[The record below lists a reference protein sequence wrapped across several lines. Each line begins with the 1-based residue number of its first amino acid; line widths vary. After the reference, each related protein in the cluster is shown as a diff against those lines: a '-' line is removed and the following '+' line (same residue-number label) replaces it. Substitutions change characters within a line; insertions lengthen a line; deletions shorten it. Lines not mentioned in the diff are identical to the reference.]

1 MLGKII
7 EVRDELVRVKMNI
20 DIKMQPSLSNLH
32 VIFEEDNKKV
42 VGEITSINE
51 EILDINI
58 IGEIIDGRYL
68 PGVQKKPSFKA
79 KVRII
84 GLDELTLILG
94 PSQKSDDT
102 FYLGESS
109 IYNNYGIN
117 VNIDG
122 FFSNHFAIIGN
133 SGSGKSCGASSIV
146 QSLFYRPNAPL
157 SSNVFIFDAYG
168 EYQTAFGTM
177 NQVNP
182 NIAYK
187 NITTNPKAADGEQF
201 KLPLWLLGTEGIAM
215 LLNVESP
222 NQLPIIEKTLTLLP
236 ILTRNDD
243 SVQKYK
249 NNIIAKC
256 LRDIILTGKSASNI
270 RNQIISVLTY
280 YNTPELNLDLKIV
293 EPGYTRTLKQCLYV
307 SDNDTMQAI
316 EKVVGAVSQFI
327 IDDLDYANW
336 DPIAFDLEDFEHALS
351 FALISE
357 GILKSDKVYD
367 YANVLAVR
375 TRSLIEGPYNVYF
388 QCKEYMTEDQ
398 YIDKLMTTTDGKK
411 AQLINFNINYVDD
424 RFAKILVKLISK
436 SLFTRAVNE
445 PVRASRAYHILI
457 EEAHR
462 YVQNDID
469 TELFGYNI
477 FDRIAKEGRKYGVL
491 LGFITQRPSELSETA
506 MSQCSNFLIFRTMH
520 QRDVNYLETMMP
532 NVTKD
537 TINTIKTLQP
547 GTCMTFGS
555 TFKLPISVKIPM
567 PNPAPLSSNAKITD
581 IWYKKEGAPA
591 DAGAGQTQSSQSQ
604 PSATPETVAQPQ
616 VNNQAPSVENQQ
628 TENNSA
634 STESSQN
641 TTSEP
646 VQSSNPQPEA
656 APQQDVQNQPVNN
669 GTPQETAT
677 QPVNSA
683 NAAPQQNPNPQ
694 PMPQG
699 AAA

>member
-1 MLGKII
+1 MLGKIV
-7 EVRDELVRVKMNI
+7 EVRDELVRVKMSI

-32 VIFEEDNKKV
+32 VIFEEDNKKI
-42 VGEITSINE
+42 VGEIISIDE
-51 EILDINI
+51 EYLDVNI

-94 PSQKSDDT
+94 PSQRSNDT

-117 VNIDG
+117 VNINN
-122 FFSNHFAIIGN
+122 FFSNHFSIIGN
-133 SGSGKSCGASSIV
+133 SGSGKSCGTATII
-146 QSLFYRPNAPL
+146 QNLFYEKNAPT
-157 SSNVFIFDAYG
+157 SSNMFIFDAYG
-168 EYQTAFGTM
+168 EYQTAFG
-177 NQVNP
+177 NISSVNP
-182 NIAYK
+182 NISYK
-187 NITTNPKAADGEQF
+187 SITTNPEATGSEQF

-222 NQLPIIEKTLTLLP
+222 NQLPIIEKTLTLIP
-236 ILTRNDD
+236 ILTRDD
-243 SVQKYK
+243 ENVQKYK

-256 LRDIILTGKSASNI
+256 LRDIILTGKSASSI

-280 YNTPELNLDLKIV
+280 YNTPELNLDLKII

-316 EKVVGAVSQFI
+316 EKVVSAVSQFI

-336 DPIAFDLEDFEHALS
+336 DPVAFTLEDFEKALS

-375 TRSLIEGPYNVYF
+375 TRSLIEGPYNTYF
-388 QCKEYMTEDQ
+388 NCTEYMTEEE
-398 YIDKLMTTTDGKK
+398 YIKRLMTTSDGKR
-411 AQLINFNINYVDD
+411 AQIVNFNINYVDD

-436 SLFTRAVNE
+436 ALFNRAVIE
-445 PVRASRAYHILI
+445 PVRASKAYHIVI

-477 FDRIAKEGRKYGVL
+477 FDRIAKEGRKYGVI

-555 TFKLPISVKIPM
+555 TFTIPISVKLPM
-567 PNPAPLSSNAKITD
+567 PNPAPLSSNAKISEV
-581 IWYKKEGAPA
+581 WYQGVTNSAPSMPNQNAAPA
-591 DAGAGQTQSSQSQ
+591 Q
-604 PSATPETVAQPQ
+604 
-616 VNNQAPSVENQQ
+616 
-628 TENNSA
+628 
-634 STESSQN
+634 
-641 TTSEP
+641 
-646 VQSSNPQPEA
+646 A
-656 APQQDVQNQPVNN
+656 APQA
-669 GTPQETAT
+669 TASTMQT
-677 QPVNSA
+677 Q
-683 NAAPQQNPNPQ
+683 APAQA
-694 PMPQG
+694 MPQAQG
-699 AAA
+699 AMQAQMGMNQNLTNNQEPANI

>member
-1 MLGKII
+1 MLGKIV
-7 EVRDELVRVKMNI
+7 EVRDELVRVKMSI

-32 VIFEEDNKKV
+32 VIFEEDNKKI
-42 VGEITSINE
+42 VGEIISIDE
-51 EILDINI
+51 EYLDVNI

-94 PSQKSDDT
+94 PSQRSNDT

-117 VNIDG
+117 VNINN
-122 FFSNHFAIIGN
+122 FFSNHFSIIGN
-133 SGSGKSCGASSIV
+133 SGSGKSCGTATII
-146 QSLFYRPNAPL
+146 QNLFYEKNAPT
-157 SSNVFIFDAYG
+157 SSNMFIFDAYG
-168 EYQTAFGTM
+168 EYQTAFG
-177 NQVNP
+177 NISSVNP
-182 NIAYK
+182 SISYK
-187 NITTNPKAADGEQF
+187 SITTNPEATGSEQF

-222 NQLPIIEKTLTLLP
+222 NQLPIIEKTLTLIP
-236 ILTRNDD
+236 ILTRDD
-243 SVQKYK
+243 ENVQKYK

-256 LRDIILTGKSASNI
+256 LRDIILTGKSASSI

-280 YNTPELNLDLKIV
+280 YNTPELNLDLKII

-316 EKVVGAVSQFI
+316 EKVVSAVSQFI

-336 DPIAFDLEDFEHALS
+336 DPVAFTLEDFEKALS

-375 TRSLIEGPYNVYF
+375 TRSLIEGPYNTYF
-388 QCKEYMTEDQ
+388 NCTEYMTEEE
-398 YIDKLMTTTDGKK
+398 YIKRLMTTSDGKR
-411 AQLINFNINYVDD
+411 AQIVNFNINYVDD

-436 SLFTRAVNE
+436 ALFNRAVIE
-445 PVRASRAYHILI
+445 PVRASKAYHIVI

-477 FDRIAKEGRKYGVL
+477 FDRIAKEGRKYGVI

-555 TFKLPISVKIPM
+555 SFTIPISVKLPM
-567 PNPAPLSSNAKITD
+567 PNPAPLSSNAKISEV
-581 IWYKKEGAPA
+581 WYQGAVNSAPSMPNQNAAPA
-591 DAGAGQTQSSQSQ
+591 Q
-604 PSATPETVAQPQ
+604 
-616 VNNQAPSVENQQ
+616 
-628 TENNSA
+628 
-634 STESSQN
+634 
-641 TTSEP
+641 
-646 VQSSNPQPEA
+646 A
-656 APQQDVQNQPVNN
+656 APQA
-669 GTPQETAT
+669 TASTMQT
-677 QPVNSA
+677 Q
-683 NAAPQQNPNPQ
+683 APTQA
-694 PMPQG
+694 MPQAQG
-699 AAA
+699 AMKAQMGMNQNLTNNQEPANI

>member
-1 MLGKII
+1 MLGKIV
-7 EVRDELVRVKMNI
+7 EVRDELVRVKMSI

-32 VIFEEDNKKV
+32 VIFEEDNKKI
-42 VGEITSINE
+42 VGEIISIDE
-51 EILDINI
+51 EYLDVNI

-94 PSQKSDDT
+94 PSQRSNDT

-117 VNIDG
+117 VNINN
-122 FFSNHFAIIGN
+122 FFSNHFSIIGN
-133 SGSGKSCGASSIV
+133 SGSGKSCGTATII
-146 QSLFYRPNAPL
+146 QNLFYEKNAPT
-157 SSNVFIFDAYG
+157 SSNMFIFDAYG
-168 EYQTAFGTM
+168 EYQTAFG
-177 NQVNP
+177 NISSVNP
-182 NIAYK
+182 SISYK
-187 NITTNPKAADGEQF
+187 SITTNPEATGSEQF

-222 NQLPIIEKTLTLLP
+222 NQLPIIEKTLTLIP
-236 ILTRNDD
+236 ILTRDD
-243 SVQKYK
+243 ENVQKYK

-256 LRDIILTGKSASNI
+256 LRDIILTGKSASSI

-280 YNTPELNLDLKIV
+280 YNTPELNLDLKII

-316 EKVVGAVSQFI
+316 EKVVSAVSQFI

-336 DPIAFDLEDFEHALS
+336 DPVAFTLEDFEKALS

-375 TRSLIEGPYNVYF
+375 TRSLIEGPYNTYF
-388 QCKEYMTEDQ
+388 NCTEYMTEEE
-398 YIDKLMTTTDGKK
+398 YIKRLMTTSDGKR
-411 AQLINFNINYVDD
+411 AQIVNFNINYVDD

-436 SLFTRAVNE
+436 ALFNRAVIE
-445 PVRASRAYHILI
+445 PVRASKAYHIVI

-477 FDRIAKEGRKYGVL
+477 FDRIAKEGRKYGVI

-555 TFKLPISVKIPM
+555 TFTIPISVKLPM
-567 PNPAPLSSNAKITD
+567 PNPAPLSSNAKISEV
-581 IWYKKEGAPA
+581 WYQGVTNSAPSMPNQNAAPA
-591 DAGAGQTQSSQSQ
+591 Q
-604 PSATPETVAQPQ
+604 
-616 VNNQAPSVENQQ
+616 
-628 TENNSA
+628 
-634 STESSQN
+634 
-641 TTSEP
+641 
-646 VQSSNPQPEA
+646 A
-656 APQQDVQNQPVNN
+656 APQA
-669 GTPQETAT
+669 TASTMQT
-677 QPVNSA
+677 Q
-683 NAAPQQNPNPQ
+683 APAQA
-694 PMPQG
+694 MPQAQG
-699 AAA
+699 AMQAQMGMNQNLTNNQEPANI

>member
-1 MLGKII
+1 MLGKIV
-7 EVRDELVRVKMNI
+7 EVRDELVRVKMSI

-32 VIFEEDNKKV
+32 VIFEEDNKKI
-42 VGEITSINE
+42 VGEIISIDE
-51 EILDINI
+51 EYLDVNI

-94 PSQKSDDT
+94 PSQRSNDT

-117 VNIDG
+117 VNINN
-122 FFSNHFAIIGN
+122 FFSNHFSIIGN
-133 SGSGKSCGASSIV
+133 SGSGKSCGTATII
-146 QSLFYRPNAPL
+146 QNLFYEKNAPT
-157 SSNVFIFDAYG
+157 SSNMFIFDAYG
-168 EYQTAFGTM
+168 EYQTAFG
-177 NQVNP
+177 NISSVNP
-182 NIAYK
+182 NISYK
-187 NITTNPKAADGEQF
+187 SITTNPEATGSEQF

-222 NQLPIIEKTLTLLP
+222 NQLPIIEKTLTLIP
-236 ILTRNDD
+236 ILTRDD
-243 SVQKYK
+243 ENVQKYK

-256 LRDIILTGKSASNI
+256 LRDIILTGKSASSI

-280 YNTPELNLDLKIV
+280 YNTPELNLDLKII

-316 EKVVGAVSQFI
+316 EKVVSAVSQFI

-336 DPIAFDLEDFEHALS
+336 DPVAFTLEDFEKALS

-375 TRSLIEGPYNVYF
+375 TRSLIEGPYNTYF
-388 QCKEYMTEDQ
+388 NCTEYMTEEE
-398 YIDKLMTTTDGKK
+398 YIKRLMTTGDGKR
-411 AQLINFNINYVDD
+411 AQIVNFNINYVDD

-436 SLFTRAVNE
+436 ALFNRAVIE
-445 PVRASRAYHILI
+445 PVRASKAYHIVI

-477 FDRIAKEGRKYGVL
+477 FDRIAKEGRKYGVI

-555 TFKLPISVKIPM
+555 SFTIPISVKLPM
-567 PNPAPLSSNAKITD
+567 PNPAPLSSNAKISEV
-581 IWYKKEGAPA
+581 WYQGAVNSTPSMPNQNAAPA
-591 DAGAGQTQSSQSQ
+591 Q
-604 PSATPETVAQPQ
+604 
-616 VNNQAPSVENQQ
+616 
-628 TENNSA
+628 
-634 STESSQN
+634 
-641 TTSEP
+641 
-646 VQSSNPQPEA
+646 A
-656 APQQDVQNQPVNN
+656 APQA
-669 GTPQETAT
+669 TASTMQT
-677 QPVNSA
+677 Q
-683 NAAPQQNPNPQ
+683 APAQA
-694 PMPQG
+694 MPQAQG
-699 AAA
+699 AMQAQMGMNQNLTNNQEPANI

>member
-1 MLGKII
+1 MLGKIV
-7 EVRDELVRVKMNI
+7 EVRDELVRVKMSI

-32 VIFEEDNKKV
+32 VIFEEDNKKI
-42 VGEITSINE
+42 VGEIISIDE
-51 EILDINI
+51 EYLDVNI

-94 PSQKSDDT
+94 PSQRSNDT

-117 VNIDG
+117 VNINN
-122 FFSNHFAIIGN
+122 FFSNHFSIIGN
-133 SGSGKSCGASSIV
+133 SGSGKSCGTATII
-146 QSLFYRPNAPL
+146 QNLFYEKNAPT
-157 SSNVFIFDAYG
+157 SSNMFIFDAYG
-168 EYQTAFGTM
+168 EYQTAFG
-177 NQVNP
+177 NISSVNP
-182 NIAYK
+182 SISYK
-187 NITTNPKAADGEQF
+187 SITTNPEATGSEQF

-222 NQLPIIEKTLTLLP
+222 NQLPIIEKTLTLIP
-236 ILTRNDD
+236 ILTRDD
-243 SVQKYK
+243 ENVQKYK

-256 LRDIILTGKSASNI
+256 LRDIILTGKSASSI

-280 YNTPELNLDLKIV
+280 YNTPELNLDLKII

-316 EKVVGAVSQFI
+316 EKVVSAVSQFI

-336 DPIAFDLEDFEHALS
+336 DPVAFTLEDFEKALS

-375 TRSLIEGPYNVYF
+375 TRSLIEGPYNTYF
-388 QCKEYMTEDQ
+388 NCTEYMTEEE
-398 YIDKLMTTTDGKK
+398 YIKRLMTTSDGKR
-411 AQLINFNINYVDD
+411 AQIVNFNINYVDD

-436 SLFTRAVNE
+436 ALFNRAVIE
-445 PVRASRAYHILI
+445 PVRASKAYHIVI

-477 FDRIAKEGRKYGVL
+477 FDRIAKEGRKYGVI

-555 TFKLPISVKIPM
+555 SFTIPISVKLPM
-567 PNPAPLSSNAKITD
+567 PNPAPLSSNAKISEV
-581 IWYKKEGAPA
+581 WYQGV
-591 DAGAGQTQSSQSQ
+591 TNS
-604 PSATPETVAQPQ
+604 
-616 VNNQAPSVENQQ
+616 APSMPNQ
-628 TENNSA
+628 NAASA
-634 STESSQN
+634 Q
-641 TTSEP
+641 
-646 VQSSNPQPEA
+646 A
-656 APQQDVQNQPVNN
+656 APQA
-669 GTPQETAT
+669 TASTMQT
-677 QPVNSA
+677 Q
-683 NAAPQQNPNPQ
+683 APTQA
-694 PMPQG
+694 MPQAQG
-699 AAA
+699 AMQAQMGMNQNLTNNQEPANI

>member
-1 MLGKII
+1 MLGKIV
-7 EVRDELVRVKMNI
+7 EVRDELVRVKMSI

-32 VIFEEDNKKV
+32 VIFEEDNKKI
-42 VGEITSINE
+42 VGEIISIDE
-51 EILDINI
+51 EYLDVNI

-94 PSQKSDDT
+94 PSQRSNDT

-117 VNIDG
+117 VNINN
-122 FFSNHFAIIGN
+122 FFSNHFSIIGN
-133 SGSGKSCGASSIV
+133 SGSGKSCGTATII
-146 QSLFYRPNAPL
+146 QNLFYEKNAPT
-157 SSNVFIFDAYG
+157 SSNMFIFDAYG
-168 EYQTAFGTM
+168 EYQTAFG
-177 NQVNP
+177 NISSVNP
-182 NIAYK
+182 SISYK
-187 NITTNPKAADGEQF
+187 SITTNPEATGSEQF

-222 NQLPIIEKTLTLLP
+222 NQLPIIEKTLTLIP
-236 ILTRNDD
+236 ILTRDD
-243 SVQKYK
+243 ENVQKYK

-256 LRDIILTGKSASNI
+256 LRDIILTGKSASSI

-280 YNTPELNLDLKIV
+280 YNTPELNLDLKII

-316 EKVVGAVSQFI
+316 EKVVSAVSQFI

-336 DPIAFDLEDFEHALS
+336 DPVAFTLEDFEKALS

-375 TRSLIEGPYNVYF
+375 TRSLIEGPYNTYF
-388 QCKEYMTEDQ
+388 NCTEYMTEEE
-398 YIDKLMTTTDGKK
+398 YIKRLMTTSDGKR
-411 AQLINFNINYVDD
+411 AQIVNFNINYVDD

-436 SLFTRAVNE
+436 ALFNRAVIE
-445 PVRASRAYHILI
+445 PVRASKAYHIVI

-477 FDRIAKEGRKYGVL
+477 FDRIAKEGRKYGVI

-555 TFKLPISVKIPM
+555 TFTIPISVKLPM
-567 PNPAPLSSNAKITD
+567 PNPAPLSSNAKISEV
-581 IWYKKEGAPA
+581 WYQGA
-591 DAGAGQTQSSQSQ
+591 
-604 PSATPETVAQPQ
+604 
-616 VNNQAPSVENQQ
+616 VNSAPSMPNQ
-628 TENNSA
+628 NAASA
-634 STESSQN
+634 Q
-641 TTSEP
+641 
-646 VQSSNPQPEA
+646 A
-656 APQQDVQNQPVNN
+656 APQA
-669 GTPQETAT
+669 TASTMQT
-677 QPVNSA
+677 Q
-683 NAAPQQNPNPQ
+683 APAQA
-694 PMPQG
+694 MPQAQG
-699 AAA
+699 AMQAQMGMNQNLTNNQEPANI